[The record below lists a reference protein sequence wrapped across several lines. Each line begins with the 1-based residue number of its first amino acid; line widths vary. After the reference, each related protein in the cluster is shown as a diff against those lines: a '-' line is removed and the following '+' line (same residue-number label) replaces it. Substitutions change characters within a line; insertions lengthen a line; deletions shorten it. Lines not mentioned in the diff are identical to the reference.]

1 MKHLQFKRIS
11 FIFFLI
17 LSIPS
22 FAQFPFGFETQKKGL
37 TCERIPLIMQFMLA
51 KHVMIKKLDST
62 LKERTIEE
70 YIKGVDPSKTLLLT
84 KDVSEIKNLLSKFFD
99 DLKKRD
105 CGALKKIQDIS
116 ISRAIENEAFMKEF
130 LGDKYVL
137 DENVEIVTDPDKR
150 QFSSTQKDKEQQLIK
165 YAHFQISNYLLAGT
179 EIKEAK
185 KLLFHRYEIITKRL
199 KEKPENKFYD
209 DFVKAHASAFD
220 PHTNYLSL
228 DDFEDFQITMRLS
241 LEGIGAQ
248 LSSEDGFTVVE
259 EIIPGGAA
267 DRAKVLLQKDKIIA
281 VGQVP
286 KKKGAKVDSTNVIDM
301 DLKDVVRLIRGPK
314 DSQVQLTLLRK
325 AGSETK
331 RMEVVIKRDK
341 ISLKDQEAKL
351 KIEERKIGDRTLKL
365 GVIDLPS
372 FYGDQEEKRSSYA
385 DVKKLLEQAKKDKV
399 EGILLDMNQNG
410 GGLLE
415 AARQLGGL
423 FIREGGIVA
432 TKDYEGSVRQLVDD
446 DSSVV
451 WSGPL
456 VLLTSR
462 ASASAAEILAGA
474 MKDYKRALIIG
485 ADHTFGKGSV
495 QEVNPFAYDMGA
507 IKITTAL
514 FFLPGGQ
521 TTQHQGVSSH
531 IVLPSTLNTDK
542 IGEKSLDYSLQPQK
556 IAPFVST
563 KANADEPLKAWV
575 PITDSLVK
583 RLAKNSEK
591 RVKTEAKFAEI
602 LKEIEEA
609 KKNQDVIKLAD
620 FRKKAKEDKKKEDED
635 KKKTLA
641 QRKDAYVAPY
651 INEGL
656 NILADLVVEEEK
668 DKKTAQH

>member
-1 MKHLQFKRIS
+1 MKALLPRFYLVAALVFTSTALQ
-11 FIFFLI
+11 
-17 LSIPS
+17 
-22 FAQFPFGFETQKKGL
+22 AQFPFGFETQKKGL

-51 KHVMIKKLDST
+51 KHITVKKLDNT
-62 LKERTIEE
+62 LKSRTIEE
-70 YIKGVDPSKTLLLT
+70 YIKGVDPSKTLLLAR
-84 KDVSEIKNLLSKFFD
+84 DVSEVKNLLNKFFD
-99 DLKKRD
+99 DLKRRD
-105 CGALKKIQDIS
+105 CAALEKIKEIAVK
-116 ISRAIENEAFMKEF
+116 RAVENESFMKS
-130 LGDKYVL
+130 LLSDTYKL
-137 DENVEIVTDPDKR
+137 NENVEIVTDPDKR
-150 QFSSTQKDKEQQLIK
+150 MFAANEKEKEEQLTK

-179 EIKEAK
+179 EIKEAR

-199 KEKPENKFYD
+199 KEKSSQKLYD

-220 PHTNYLSL
+220 PHTSYLSM

-259 EIIPGGAA
+259 EIIAGGAA
-267 DRAKVLLQKDKIIA
+267 DKAKILQPKDKIIA

-286 KKKGAKVDSTNVIDM
+286 KKKNEKIQSTNVIDM

-314 DSQVQLTLLRK
+314 DSQVQLTVLRK
-325 AGSETK
+325 QGSETQ
-331 RMEVVIKRDK
+331 RLEVVIKRDK

-351 KIEERKIGDRTLKL
+351 RVESRKVGDRTLKL
-365 GVIDLPS
+365 GVIELPS

-385 DVKKLLEQAKKDKV
+385 DVKKLLEQAKKEKV

-446 DSSVV
+446 DPAVV
-451 WSGPL
+451 WNGPL

-474 MKDYKRALIIG
+474 LKDYKRALIIG

-531 IVLPSTLNTDK
+531 IVLPSTLNIDK
-542 IGEKSLDYSLQPQK
+542 IGEKALDYSLPPQK
-556 IAPFVST
+556 IESFLSS
-563 KANADEPLKAWV
+563 KANLENPSQSWAPVNDA
-575 PITDSLVK
+575 LVK
-583 RLAKNSEK
+583 KLAKNSEK
-591 RVKTEAKFAEI
+591 RVKADTKFQEI
-602 LKEIEEA
+602 LKELEEN
-609 KKNQDVIKLAD
+609 KKNPDVIRLAE

-641 QRKDAYVAPY
+641 QRKDDYVAPY

-656 NILADLVVEEEK
+656 NILADMIAETET
-668 DKKTAQH
+668 KKTAQH